1 MSDID
6 NAVDIN
12 IESGSYSA
20 QIRRMGAGLN
30 FLRYRGR
37 DLVDP
42 FIPATKPENYRGDI
56 LAPWP
61 NRIEDGE
68 YKVDGD
74 LFVIPINEP
83 DRGTALHGLVNCFEW
98 DVIDKS
104 DSFVLLKGILRSS
117 TSYPTDLEFLAKY
130 SLSDQGLSLTI
141 SAVNVGAKRAPYG
154 VSIHPYL
161 VPTPDSRVDEWSL
174 KMNSS
179 EVLEVDMVRLLPIGL
194 RKVEELDF
202 DFRSGRVIG
211 NQFIDHAFKVDKGSE
226 LTLTVEAKNGDAVE
240 MTFSPNCEWIQI
252 HTADRKGGP
261 DSRICLAV
269 EPMTCPPN
277 AFRNPD
283 QPIWLSPGDSTFT
296 TWTIKGK

>member
-1 MSDID
+1 MSEIR
-6 NAVDIN
+6 
-12 IESGSYSA
+12 IESGDYSA
-20 QIRRMGAGLN
+20 EIRSMGAGLSA
-30 FLRYRGR
+30 LKYRGR

-68 YKVDGD
+68 YQVDGY
-74 LFVIPINEP
+74 LYVIPINEP
-83 DRGTALHGLVNCFEW
+83 NRGTALHGLVNYLEW
-98 DVIDKS
+98 DVIEKKES
-104 DSFVLLKGILRSS
+104 SVLLKAILRESI
-117 TSYPTDLEFLAKY
+117 SYPTDLEFSARY

-141 SAVNVGAKRAPYG
+141 SAVNIGAKRAPYG

-161 VPTPDSRVDEWSL
+161 ISTPHSRVDEWSL

-179 EVLEVDMVRLLPIGL
+179 EVLDGDMKRLLPIGL

-202 DFRSGRVIG
+202 DFRSGRIIG

-226 LTLTVEAKNGDAVE
+226 LTITVAADNGDGVE

-283 QPIWLSPGDSTFT
+283 EPIWLSSGDSTST